1 MGIRGF
7 SAEINNPDVTIK
19 KFAVFFAVNAIL
31 GLTELNVKKVR
42 IAA

>member
-1 MGIRGF
+1 MGICGF
-7 SAEINNPDVTIK
+7 LAEINNSDVKTR